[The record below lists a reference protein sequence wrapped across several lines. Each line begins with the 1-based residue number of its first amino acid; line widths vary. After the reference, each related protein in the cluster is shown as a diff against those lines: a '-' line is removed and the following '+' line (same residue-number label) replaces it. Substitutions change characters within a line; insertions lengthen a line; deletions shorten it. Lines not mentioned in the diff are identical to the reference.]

1 MIRIVLLS
9 ALLGILAAACAIGD
23 VKLEAGDENSQVEL
37 NKGQFLTVSL
47 EGNPTTG
54 FTWEAADL
62 DDQILRQVGEA
73 QFSPDS
79 DLIGAGGTQTLRFE
93 ALNSGQ
99 TTLGLVYRRPWED
112 KSDPLKIFSV
122 RVVVR

>member
-9 ALLGILAAACAIGD
+9 ALLGILVAACATGE
-23 VKLEAGDENSQVEL
+23 VKLEAGDENSQVVL
-37 NKGQFLTVSL
+37 NKGQFLTLSL
-47 EGNPTTG
+47 EGNPATG

-79 DLIGAGGTQTLRFE
+79 DLI
-93 ALNSGQ
+93 
-99 TTLGLVYRRPWED
+99 
-112 KSDPLKIFSV
+112 
-122 RVVVR
+122 

>member
-99 TTLGLVYRRPWED
+99 TTLGLVYHRPWED

>member
-1 MIRIVLLS
+1 MIRIVLFS
-9 ALLGILAAACAIGD
+9 ALAGILAAGCAAGEL
-23 VKLEAGDENSQVEL
+23 KLGAGDENSQVEL
-37 NKGQFLTVSL
+37 NKGQFLAVSL

-54 FTWEAADL
+54 YMWEAADL

-99 TTLGLVYRRPWED
+99 TTLELVYRRPWEGD
-112 KSDPLKIFSV
+112 SEPLKTFSV